1 MNAAHYPLL
10 EIFHFL
16 FRFQI
21 VSFRFIVTMIIVKL
35 LFPLSV
41 AMLHLPT
48 TSGHAIWQ
56 SPPAPYG
63 FTPAAAELEAP
74 AGDLCSSLLHNLE
87 VLAQDNTFNCQ
98 PMPSDVKGTNFKT
111 LNSLDAVSYF
121 DHMSFFKGTSQN
133 YVTKQPLR
141 W

>member
-1 MNAAHYPLL
+1 MNAAHFPLL

-21 VSFRFIVTMIIVKL
+21 VSFRLTVTMIIVKL

-41 AMLHLPT
+41 AMLHLQT

-56 SPPAPYG
+56 SPPAPYS
-63 FTPAAAELEAP
+63 FTPAAPEPEAP

-87 VLAQDNTFNCQ
+87 VLAQDNTFDCQ
-98 PMPSDVKGTNFKT
+98 PMPSDVQGKNFKT
-111 LNSLDAVSYF
+111 PNSLDAVTYF
-121 DHMSFFKGTSQN
+121 DHMSLFKVTSQS

>member
-1 MNAAHYPLL
+1 M
-10 EIFHFL
+10 
-16 FRFQI
+16 
-21 VSFRFIVTMIIVKL
+21 
-35 LFPLSV
+35 

-56 SPPAPYG
+56 SPPAPYS
-63 FTPAAAELEAP
+63 FTPAAPEPEAP

-121 DHMSFFKGTSQN
+121 DHMSLFKVTSQN

>member
-1 MNAAHYPLL
+1 MNVAHFPLL
-10 EIFHFL
+10 EIFNFL

-21 VSFRFIVTMIIVKL
+21 VSFRLIVTMIIEKL
-35 LFPLSV
+35 LFPLSM

-56 SPPAPYG
+56 SPPAPYS
-63 FTPAAAELEAP
+63 FTPAAAELEVP

-98 PMPSDVKGTNFKT
+98 PLPSHVKGKIPEFCNFA
-111 LNSLDAVSYF
+111 AV
-121 DHMSFFKGTSQN
+121 DTVRGCRGEN
-133 YVTKQPLR
+133 NVTECLSGALGVS
-141 W
+141 